1 MEGKLMFI
9 DLTLDIQSNRVKAA
23 LQIQQSAAEAELPT
37 TVARPQHQMEGHVGT
52 HFDVMDKEF
61 PICSFKTSGR
71 LVDISGIRA
80 REVEVSDLV
89 PSKIEAGDTVIFYTG
104 YMDEFGYEN
113 RMYWKR
119 SAELSDAAVSYLIS
133 KQIRLIAL
141 DAAGAQ
147 KPTKHQKVDKL
158 CADNGIFIVEN
169 LDNVKALIAHRNAPF
184 TVYTAPLKRSGL
196 TGLPCRVIAEIDG

>member
-1 MEGKLMFI
+1 MFI

-23 LQIQQSAAEAELPT
+23 LQIQQSAAEAELRT
-37 TVARPQHQMEGHVGT
+37 AIARPEYQMEGHVGT

-61 PICSFKTSGR
+61 PISSFKTSGR

-89 PSKIEAGDTVIFYTG
+89 PSEIEAGDTVIFYTG

-119 SAELSDAAVSYLIS
+119 SAELSDAAVTYLIS
-133 KQIRLIAL
+133 KQIRLIAV

-169 LDNVKALIAHRNAPF
+169 LDNVKALIAYRNVPF

-196 TGLPCRVIAEIDG
+196 TGLPCRVIVEIDG

>member
-1 MEGKLMFI
+1 MFI

-23 LQIQQSAAEAELPT
+23 RQIQQSAAEAELPT
-37 TVARPQHQMEGHVGT
+37 TVARPEYQMEGHIGT

-61 PICSFKTSGR
+61 PISSFKTSGR

-80 REVEVSDLV
+80 REIEVSDLE

-104 YMDEFGYEN
+104 YMDEFGYES

-133 KQIRLIAL
+133 KQIRLIAV

-169 LDNVKALIAHRNAPF
+169 LDNVKALIAHGNVPF

-196 TGLPCRVIAEIDG
+196 TGLPCRVIAEIGG

>member
-1 MEGKLMFI
+1 MFI

-23 LQIQQSAAEAELPT
+23 LQTQQSAAEAELPT
-37 TVARPQHQMEGHVGT
+37 TVARPEYQMEGHVGT

-61 PICSFKTSGR
+61 PISSFKTSGR

-89 PSKIEAGDTVIFYTG
+89 PSRIEAGDTVIFYTG

-133 KQIRLIAL
+133 KQIRLIAV

-147 KPTKHQKVDKL
+147 KPTKHQRVDKL

-169 LDNVKALIAHRNAPF
+169 LDNVKALIPHRNVPF

>member
-1 MEGKLMFI
+1 MFI
-9 DLTLDIQSNRVKAA
+9 DLTLNIDAHRVQAA
-23 LQIQQSAAEAELPT
+23 QQVQQSAAETELSAAI
-37 TVARPQHQMEGHVGT
+37 ARPQYQMEGHIGT

-61 PICSFKTSGR
+61 SIDSFKTPGK

-89 PSKIEAGDTVIFYTG
+89 ENSIHAGDTVIFFTG
-104 YMDEFGYEN
+104 YMEELGYEN

-119 SAELSDAAVSYLIS
+119 SAELSDAAISYLIS
-133 KQIRLIAL
+133 KRIRLIAV

-147 KPTKHQKVDKL
+147 RPTKHQKVDKL
-158 CADNGIFIVEN
+158 CADHGIFIVEN
-169 LDNVKALIAHRNAPF
+169 LDNVKTLRAQPKGPF

-196 TGLPCRVIAEIDG
+196 TGLPCRVIVEIDG

>member
-1 MEGKLMFI
+1 MFI

-37 TVARPQHQMEGHVGT
+37 TVARPEYQMEGHVGT

-61 PICSFKTSGR
+61 PISSFKTSGR

-80 REVEVSDLV
+80 REVDVSDLV

-104 YMDEFGYEN
+104 YMNEFGYESP
-113 RMYWKR
+113 MYWKR

-133 KQIRLIAL
+133 RQIRLIAV

-169 LDNVKALIAHRNAPF
+169 LDNLKALIAHRNVPF

-196 TGLPCRVIAEIDG
+196 TGLPCRVIVEIDG

>member
-1 MEGKLMFI
+1 MFI

-37 TVARPQHQMEGHVGT
+37 TVSRPEYQMEGHVGT

-61 PICSFKTSGR
+61 PISSFRPPEAG
-71 LVDISGIRA
+71 DISGIRA

-133 KQIRLIAL
+133 KQICLIAV

-158 CADNGIFIVEN
+158 CAGQWNF
-169 LDNVKALIAHRNAPF
+169 HR
-184 TVYTAPLKRSGL
+184 RES
-196 TGLPCRVIAEIDG
+196 R

>member
-1 MEGKLMFI
+1 MLI
-9 DLTLDIQSNRVKAA
+9 DLTLDIRSNRVKAA
-23 LQIQQSAAEAELPT
+23 QQIQQSAAEAELPT
-37 TVARPQHQMEGHVGT
+37 TVARPEHQMEGHVGT

-61 PICSFKTSGR
+61 PISSFKTSGK
-71 LVDISGIRA
+71 LVDISAIRG

-89 PSKIEAGDTVIFYTG
+89 SSGIEAGDTVIFHTG

-133 KQIRLIAL
+133 KTIRLIAV

-169 LDNVKALIAHRNAPF
+169 LDNVKALMAYQKVPF

-196 TGLPCRVIAEIDG
+196 TGLPCRVIAEIGG

>member
-1 MEGKLMFI
+1 MFI

-37 TVARPQHQMEGHVGT
+37 TIARPEYQMEGHVGT

-61 PICSFKTSGR
+61 PISSFKTSGR

-133 KQIRLIAL
+133 KQIRLIAV

-169 LDNVKALIAHRNAPF
+169 LDNVKALIAHRNVQF

>member
-1 MEGKLMFI
+1 MFI

-23 LQIQQSAAEAELPT
+23 LQIQQSAAEAELT
-37 TVARPQHQMEGHVGT
+37 TAVTRPEHQMEGHVGT

-61 PICSFKTSGR
+61 PINSFKTPGR

-89 PSKIEAGDTVIFYTG
+89 PSKIEAGETVIFYTG
-104 YMDEFGYEN
+104 YMDELGYEN
-113 RMYWKR
+113 RLYWKR
-119 SAELSDAAVSYLIS
+119 SAELSDAAILYLIA
-133 KQIRLIAL
+133 KQIRLIAV

-169 LDNVKALIAHRNAPF
+169 LDNVKALIAHRNEPF
-184 TVYTAPLKRSGL
+184 TVYTAPLRRSGL
-196 TGLPCRVIAEIDG
+196 TGLPCRVIAEVDG